1 VGFEPTEPAKVQR
14 FSRPPD
20 STTLA
25 PHRISNL
32 PDFRNAGKLACLA
45 TLKGVCAT
53 PTGAVHDTIAGGSQ
67 SWPVLGAGFK
77 PAVRYFVSR
86 VGSTPTG
93 FRHLSLPRFRTFPS
107 RRGPDVP
114 GEIFGGRIFREIL
127 ANQHPASQVRQEGKS
142 PSTLAGSATPCSRP
156 APDEK
161 LNRSP
166 VVRGYCCHRI
176 KDRREYRQPA
186 HRAYRKLLRIIVQ
199 GPICRFMNEIAV
211 GR

>member
-1 VGFEPTEPAKVQR
+1 MGFEPTEPAKVQR

-32 PDFRNAGKLACLA
+32 PDFRNAGKLA
-45 TLKGVCAT
+45 AT

-93 FRHLSLPRFRTFPS
+93 FRQFSLSEQKRGSLSLLRASMSESIPS
-107 RRGPDVP
+107 SDSAG
-114 GEIFGGRIFREIL
+114 
-127 ANQHPASQVRQEGKS
+127 ANGVS
-142 PSTLAGSATPCSRP
+142 AGSATRESFGEFVSGLLVFDVEFQASLLYLCAS
-156 APDEK
+156 PD
-161 LNRSP
+161 L
-166 VVRGYCCHRI
+166 V
-176 KDRREYRQPA
+176 
-186 HRAYRKLLRIIVQ
+186 
-199 GPICRFMNEIAV
+199 
-211 GR
+211 

>member
-1 VGFEPTEPAKVQR
+1 MAEKPVERRQYRGTNSKVAVRVGFEPTEPAKVQR

-32 PDFRNAGKLACLA
+32 PDFRNAGKLA
-45 TLKGVCAT
+45 AT

-93 FRHLSLPRFRTFPS
+93 FRQL
-107 RRGPDVP
+107 
-114 GEIFGGRIFREIL
+114 
-127 ANQHPASQVRQEGKS
+127 
-142 PSTLAGSATPCSRP
+142 P
-156 APDEK
+156 APDFV
-161 LNRSP
+161 S
-166 VVRGYCCHRI
+166 RI
-176 KDRREYRQPA
+176 DA
-186 HRAYRKLLRIIVQ
+186 
-199 GPICRFMNEIAV
+199 
-211 GR
+211 